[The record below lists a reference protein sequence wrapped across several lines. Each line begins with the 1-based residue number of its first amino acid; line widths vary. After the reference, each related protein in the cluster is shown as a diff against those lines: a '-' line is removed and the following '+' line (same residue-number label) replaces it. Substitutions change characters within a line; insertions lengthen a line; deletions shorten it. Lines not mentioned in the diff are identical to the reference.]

1 MRAYFLLIYTVVV
14 WSSFGYSAES
24 MKQVHISIQSQGI
37 FFLFPPTHRQEERRF
52 SYFSLSKMRQV
63 EDSFFEK
70 SLAQFRKTLYAS
82 PFLLDKAESLH
93 VTRRE
98 EVEERIIHIF
108 FRVFF
113 PKLLPSEVGWTEDA
127 VGMD

>member
-1 MRAYFLLIYTVVV
+1 
-14 WSSFGYSAES
+14 

-37 FFLFPPTHRQEERRF
+37 SFLFPLTHRQEERRF
-52 SYFSLSKMRQV
+52 AYFSLNKMRQV

-70 SLAQFRKTLYAS
+70 SLAQFRETLYAS

-98 EVEERIIHIF
+98 EVEDRVIHIF

-113 PKLLPSEVGWTEDA
+113 PKLLPSEVGWIEEAD
-127 VGMD
+127 GLD